1 MKRFFA
7 WVKALFNRGMDKLE
21 DPEMMLDQARREMQ
35 ANLTGN
41 REKAVQAIAQRN
53 RLQQI
58 YDEQNQKSAML
69 EKQAATALQQGN
81 RDLAR
86 TFIRE
91 KQTVDGGLESLKSSL
106 DQASET
112 VENVKVAIRRQEEEV
127 RKKYSEAL
135 ALKAQWKQAQI
146 QSSITKALE
155 GLTFDN
161 EYEGSYAAAK
171 DRIKD
176 KMAEATARQEM
187 FGGSIAGKTMQM
199 QDMAMDGQAD
209 EELAK
214 LELKLGLATAPKVT
228 ENAPAVEVSAEGVD
242 NALDALEKRINDGG
256 SA

>member
-1 MKRFFA
+1 MKRFLA

-35 ANLTGN
+35 ANLSGN

-58 YDEQNQKSAML
+58 YDEQTQKATML

-91 KQTVDGGLESLKSSL
+91 KQTVDGGLESLKASL
-106 DQASET
+106 DQATET
-112 VENVKVAIRRQEEEV
+112 VENVKIAIRRQEEEV

-187 FGGSIAGKTMQM
+187 FGGSIAGKTMAM
-199 QDMAMDGQAD
+199 QDMAMDSQAD
-209 EELAK
+209 EELAL
-214 LELKLGLATAPKVT
+214 LEQKLGMAKAPEVVT
-228 ENAPAVEVSAEGVD
+228 TTPNVEVSASSTDSE
-242 NALDALEKRINDGG
+242 LDALEKRINDGG
-256 SA
+256 QA